1 MLRPVTI
8 SLLILLVP
16 ALTQPAGILSSQ
28 TKAQR
33 EQQLRLLDE
42 EIKRLRS
49 DIESLESDEDSTIR
63 SIERLRIQHRVHLRE
78 VDRLGLQI
86 ESTEERI
93 VELNEEAEV
102 ISVSLRE
109 RQAELGGILRRLYI
123 SGSQGL
129 LRAFLSVPKPKEVGL
144 AQSYLAAVAGRE
156 NQFIEEYKRDISKLR
171 ARQAEIGEQRENL
184 VRMREQEQQH
194 SADALESRRKQE
206 NMLDQ
211 IRSKRGIYGQALQ
224 EKMNAREQL
233 KQLIERLTAAES
245 EYRAT
250 NISASQGSLAWPCP
264 GEVIARFG
272 RVRDPVYDVVLENDG
287 IDIRAPMG
295 TPVIAVFSGD
305 VVFSDW
311 TDGRGNIVVLDHGN
325 NYYSLYAH
333 LDILSVKEGDTVS
346 AGQQVGTVGESGSL
360 KGAILHFEIRQRT
373 KALDPIA
380 WLRKR
385 GG

>member
-1 MLRPVTI
+1 MVRPA
-8 SLLILLVP
+8 LLILLIAVAP
-16 ALTQPAGILSSQ
+16 ALLQPDGMVSAQ
-28 TKAQR
+28 TKEQR

-42 EIKRLRS
+42 EIKRMRS
-49 DIESLESDEDSTIR
+49 DIESLQSEEDNTIR
-63 SIERLRIQHRVHLRE
+63 SIERLRIEYRMHLRE
-78 VDRLGLQI
+78 ADRLGLQI
-86 ESTEERI
+86 ESSEER
-93 VELNEEAEV
+93 VDELNKEVEV
-102 ISVSLRE
+102 ITVSLRE

-123 SGSQGL
+123 SGRQGL
-129 LRAFLSVPKPKEVGL
+129 LRAFLSVPKPKEIGL

-156 NQFIEEYKRDISKLR
+156 NKFIEDFKRDISRLQ
-171 ARQAEIGEQRENL
+171 ARKDEIAEQRENL
-184 VRMREQEQQH
+184 VKMREQEQQH
-194 SADALESRRKQE
+194 SADALESQRKQE

-224 EKMNAREQL
+224 EKMAAREQL

-250 NISASQGSLAWPCP
+250 NISASQGQLAWPCP

-287 IDIRAPMG
+287 IDIKAPLG
-295 TPVIAVFSGD
+295 TPVIAVFSGQ

-333 LDILSVKEGDTVS
+333 LDVISVKEGDAIST
-346 AGQQVGTVGESGSL
+346 GQQVGTVGESGSL
-360 KGAILHFEIRQRT
+360 KGAILHFEIRQRA